1 MPPADQDQLIA
12 PPEQPVVPVKPA
24 FHATRTQRLA
34 LIIGLLVTAWLA
46 LQLFASVLAP
56 FVAAAVLAYALD
68 PPTSYLSRFGMPRGV
83 AALLMIIAV
92 IAGVLLFA
100 LLLYP
105 LVIVQIGL
113 LVNRIPQYATLV
125 AGLGAGGADP
135 SAGEFRPR
143 RGQR

>member
-1 MPPADQDQLIA
+1 MLAADHNQVIA
-12 PPEQPVVPVKPA
+12 PKDPAVTTAPEPAVMPAKPA

-34 LIIGLLVTAWLA
+34 LIVGLLITFWLA

-68 PPTSYLSRFGMPRGV
+68 PPTTHLTRLGLHRGI
-83 AALLMIIAV
+83 AALLMLIAV

-105 LVIVQIGL
+105 LVIIVVQGGGL
-113 LVNRIPQYATLV
+113 
-125 AGLGAGGADP
+125 
-135 SAGEFRPR
+135 
-143 RGQR
+143 